1 MSNHVWRFARV
12 GGFDQVEIST
22 GADLV
27 ALDQLD
33 LKLWAA
39 LTMPVQGLHFD
50 AQTLKLL
57 DGDGDGRIHAREF
70 AAATRWAGSMLKD
83 VEVLAKGSESLPLSA
98 IAETADAKVL
108 ADAARLLLSSLGKA
122 EATSISVGEIVEA
135 VKAFVARDL
144 NGDGVVPADAGG
156 DDEAKKA
163 LADVLA
169 CTTPA
174 TDKSGKPGVTAD
186 TLKAFFED
194 VAAHVEW
201 ADKAGKDAAVIPL
214 GADTT
219 AAYTALEAV
228 RAKVDDY
235 FARARVAAFDAR
247 AVALI
252 NGEDKEYVAALAQT
266 LSSGAGAMER
276 FPVALLTEER
286 TLPLAAGLNPAWAAR
301 VADFRA
307 KVVQPMLG
315 DRTALTDA
323 EWQDLC
329 ARLAP
334 HGAWLGAKKG
344 ASVEKLGL
352 ERLRELA
359 VPALRAKLEK
369 RVAEDAEVG
378 PLANAVDKVEKL
390 VRFNRDLIKLANNF
404 VSFREFYARA
414 APATFQAGT
423 LYLDERSMEMCI
435 RINDAGKHAT
445 MAPLSNFYLLSVD
458 CKSATGGA
466 MSVAAAVTQ
475 GDVDNLMVG
484 RNGVFIDRDGNEWS
498 ATITKIFDNPISL
511 RQAFWWP
518 YKKLSRLIEER
529 AAKKAADAQTS
540 ADTLVTT
547 AATETKLAPDAKPP
561 VVPPKLDV
569 GTIAA
574 MGVAIGGVTTALGLI
589 LGTFLG
595 LGVWMP
601 VGVLALLLMISGPS
615 MALAWLKLRKRNLGP
630 ILDASGWAVNAMAR
644 VSVSFGST
652 LTKPPKRPGNSQY
665 DPRDPYADKSFPV
678 RTVTTVV
685 LIVVLAATWFV
696 GSLDKFLPSP
706 VRSVTVL
713 GDMAPASTPKP
724 EPAAASAAAPAAAA
738 PAP

>member
-276 FPVALLTEER
+276 FPVALLTE
-286 TLPLAAGLNPAWAAR
+286 GAR
-301 VADFRA
+301 CR
-307 KVVQPMLG
+307 
-315 DRTALTDA
+315 
-323 EWQDLC
+323 
-329 ARLAP
+329 
-334 HGAWLGAKKG
+334 
-344 ASVEKLGL
+344 
-352 ERLRELA
+352 
-359 VPALRAKLEK
+359 
-369 RVAEDAEVG
+369 
-378 PLANAVDKVEKL
+378 
-390 VRFNRDLIKLANNF
+390 
-404 VSFREFYARA
+404 
-414 APATFQAGT
+414 
-423 LYLDERSMEMCI
+423 
-435 RINDAGKHAT
+435 
-445 MAPLSNFYLLSVD
+445 
-458 CKSATGGA
+458 
-466 MSVAAAVTQ
+466 
-475 GDVDNLMVG
+475 
-484 RNGVFIDRDGNEWS
+484 
-498 ATITKIFDNPISL
+498 
-511 RQAFWWP
+511 WP
-518 YKKLSRLIEER
+518 
-529 AAKKAADAQTS
+529 
-540 ADTLVTT
+540 
-547 AATETKLAPDAKPP
+547 
-561 VVPPKLDV
+561 
-569 GTIAA
+569 
-574 MGVAIGGVTTALGLI
+574 
-589 LGTFLG
+589 
-595 LGVWMP
+595 
-601 VGVLALLLMISGPS
+601 
-615 MALAWLKLRKRNLGP
+615 
-630 ILDASGWAVNAMAR
+630 
-644 VSVSFGST
+644 
-652 LTKPPKRPGNSQY
+652 
-665 DPRDPYADKSFPV
+665 
-678 RTVTTVV
+678 
-685 LIVVLAATWFV
+685 
-696 GSLDKFLPSP
+696 
-706 VRSVTVL
+706 
-713 GDMAPASTPKP
+713 PASTRRGPRGSP
-724 EPAAASAAAPAAAA
+724 TSARRSCSRCWAIGPR
-738 PAP
+738 

>member
-276 FPVALLTEER
+276 FPVALLTEGR

-369 RVAEDAEVG
+369 RVAQDAEVG

-414 APATFQAGT
+414 APP
-423 LYLDERSMEMCI
+423 RS
-435 RINDAGKHAT
+435 R
-445 MAPLSNFYLLSVD
+445 
-458 CKSATGGA
+458 
-466 MSVAAAVTQ
+466 
-475 GDVDNLMVG
+475 
-484 RNGVFIDRDGNEWS
+484 
-498 ATITKIFDNPISL
+498 
-511 RQAFWWP
+511 
-518 YKKLSRLIEER
+518 R
-529 AAKKAADAQTS
+529 ARSTWTS
-540 ADTLVTT
+540 APWRCVS
-547 AATETKLAPDAKPP
+547 A
-561 VVPPKLDV
+561 
-569 GTIAA
+569 
-574 MGVAIGGVTTALGLI
+574 
-589 LGTFLG
+589 
-595 LGVWMP
+595 
-601 VGVLALLLMISGPS
+601 S
-615 MALAWLKLRKRNLGP
+615 MTR
-630 ILDASGWAVNAMAR
+630 
-644 VSVSFGST
+644 
-652 LTKPPKRPGNSQY
+652 
-665 DPRDPYADKSFPV
+665 
-678 RTVTTVV
+678 
-685 LIVVLAATWFV
+685 
-696 GSLDKFLPSP
+696 
-706 VRSVTVL
+706 
-713 GDMAPASTPKP
+713 ASTPP
-724 EPAAASAAAPAAAA
+724 WRPCPTSTC
-738 PAP
+738 